1 MSHPCLS
8 CGACCATYR
17 VGFHWSEAAPEL
29 GGQVPVELT
38 ETLDA
43 HRLVMRGTW
52 AAAPRCIALDAEIG
66 VRACCSIHPRR
77 PSVCREVPASLEDGV
92 GPRSSQC
99 DRARIGH
106 GLPILTGA
114 DWQAYLQAQA
124 DIAGR
129 GGDAGILVGPLP
141 ADGCPPAA
149 PDTCIRA

>member
-29 GGQVPVELT
+29 GGQVPAELT

-66 VRACCSIHPRR
+66 VRARCSIHPQR
-77 PSVCREVPASLEDGV
+77 PSVCREVPASLEDGT
-92 GPRSSQC
+92 GPRSGQC
-99 DRARIGH
+99 DRARLRH
-106 GLPILTGA
+106 GFPVLTEA
-114 DWQAYLQAQA
+114 DWQDYLRAQTDMA
-124 DIAGR
+124 VPNGVAIAS
-129 GGDAGILVGPLP
+129 V
-141 ADGCPPAA
+141 PPAA
-149 PDTCIRA
+149 DDRPPAMPGTAPHA